1 MHYFR
6 VMKNITLSA
15 DEGLIESAREVA
27 RKRKSTINA
36 LFREWL
42 ADLVQ
47 QQEREL
53 KLRDLD
59 LRLGYANAGGKFTR
73 EEMNER

>member
-1 MHYFR
+1 
-6 VMKNITLSA
+6 MKNITLSA
-15 DEGLIESAREVA
+15 DERLIETARDVA

-36 LFREWL
+36 MFREWL

-53 KLRDLD
+53 KLRELD
-59 LRLGYANAGGKFTR
+59 LRLEYAKAGGKFTR
-73 EEMNER
+73 EQMNER

>member
-1 MHYFR
+1 
-6 VMKNITLSA
+6 MKNITLSA
-15 DEGLIESAREVA
+15 DERLIETARDVA

-36 LFREWL
+36 MFREWL

-53 KLRDLD
+53 KLRELD
-59 LRLGYANAGGKFTR
+59 LRLEYAQAGGKFTR
-73 EEMNER
+73 EQMNER

>member
-1 MHYFR
+1 
-6 VMKNITLSA
+6 MKNITLSA
-15 DEGLIESAREVA
+15 DERLIETARDVA

-36 LFREWL
+36 MFREWL

-53 KLRDLD
+53 KLRELD
-59 LRLGYANAGGKFTR
+59 LRLEYANAGGKFTR
-73 EEMNER
+73 EEMNEGSATIRL

>member
-1 MHYFR
+1 MHYYR

-15 DEGLIESAREVA
+15 DEGLIETAREVA
-27 RKRKSTINA
+27 RKRKSTLNA
-36 LFREWL
+36 LFRGWL
-42 ADLVQ
+42 AELVQ

-53 KLRDLD
+53 KLRELD